1 MPLTIK
7 GLTYYTAA
15 DVAERV
21 EVSRQTLWRW
31 RQDGK
36 IPLGHK
42 YRNRHV
48 VFTPAE
54 LKQIELFADRIEPIA
69 PSDRLQSDLFQD
81 S

>member
-69 PSDRLQSDLFQD
+69 PSDRLQRDLFQD